1 VRKGGGR
8 ETPTED
14 SPGSLPPFYQLPCQG
29 ASTAAPTPAPSPSL
43 IPPLRSEE
51 AQVCVLGLIKHIPCE
66 GITRSKGQLR
76 PFLVLCPSVDI
87 PGSSR
92 VETFSFLFLQGQ
104 LAHDPSGLIKRDLC
118 AF

>member
-1 VRKGGGR
+1 
-8 ETPTED
+8 
-14 SPGSLPPFYQLPCQG
+14 
-29 ASTAAPTPAPSPSL
+29 
-43 IPPLRSEE
+43 
-51 AQVCVLGLIKHIPCE
+51 VCVLGLIKHIPCE